1 MCVLRTAYTGQLFM
15 LPLVNMFV
23 LEKERDWTL
32 VNGLPMKLLLR
43 FFSLVLLLLAWQ
55 CSTPSLTCLLPGP
68 LSLLVVGLKPV
79 LMLPPSVYTAEYRK
93 PIGQLKC

>member
-15 LPLVNMFV
+15 LPLPIDVNMFV

-32 VNGLPMKLLLR
+32 VNDLPMELLLR

-55 CSTPSLTCLLPGP
+55 CQHSLTHLPAAWTP
-68 LSLLVVGLKPV
+68 LSVSGWAQTGFDAAAI
-79 LMLPPSVYTAEYRK
+79 SVHRRVQKTN
-93 PIGQLKC
+93 